1 MQRSKR
7 PRRAQKYE
15 SIFVVLSLP
24 INLPYANGNL
34 QLVLN
39 FKDQEA
45 KIKTMSV
52 CLLDN
57 KITPGLV
64 LTPMLYKQRFP
75 YARTMYFNDWLLQK
89 TGMVESLLNHRY
101 SRNLLGCASRSYCCG
116 VESVRNARVGIVKR
130 CICIFYCEGAFVNS
144 SLIHT
149 QLTGTNRIGHLLLS
163 LHLRIGKC
171 IPSSHMYSYSFS
183 LPFPHFFYL
192 FILSPPSFQ

>member
-1 MQRSKR
+1 MRNRNVIHSNTFLIYFKYIISVLQRTSKDMHCHKHMWDGLYLNVFFRYHNSKHVRKHQVCLNINKKMNILLYLPFKAIVPEMQSSKR

-64 LTPMLYKQRFP
+64 LTPMLYK
-75 YARTMYFNDWLLQK
+75 
-89 TGMVESLLNHRY
+89 
-101 SRNLLGCASRSYCCG
+101 
-116 VESVRNARVGIVKR
+116 
-130 CICIFYCEGAFVNS
+130 
-144 SLIHT
+144 
-149 QLTGTNRIGHLLLS
+149 
-163 LHLRIGKC
+163 
-171 IPSSHMYSYSFS
+171 
-183 LPFPHFFYL
+183 
-192 FILSPPSFQ
+192 